1 MSETSIRRLEP
12 LASDA
17 AVLGALLGGG
27 ALTRSQ
33 ICAATGLS
41 RPTVVDVLA
50 RLSARGMTETETR
63 PLGLAGRNPEIIS
76 LSPVRTVGFAAD
88 VGGSKIVAALVDFA
102 GRVLAERVAS
112 TCAEAGRLAVQLGDL
127 RRDLARE
134 ASVPLRSVVTAVVG
148 LPGVVGADGRIAHG
162 ENIKGLDSLDIRKL
176 LGEHL
181 KCPVAIENDV
191 NLAGVGE
198 IDRDEEGDDG
208 TYVLISVGTGIG
220 MAVVH
225 EGRVIRGATGRAG
238 EIAFLPLAG
247 DLADPLVRSHG
258 AAELTVSG
266 PALERRYAERSRPES
281 AQRILELAASGD
293 AVACDV
299 LAGFAHDLARVV
311 LSVAAVLDPGRI
323 VLGGGLG
330 SNPLLLDPVNEALE
344 RISPFPLEVKVS
356 ALGNRSGICGAMA
369 LARNEVRRILAE
381 ELTDGA
387 TGSSRPQAARGA
399 RSRKGK

>member
-1 MSETSIRRLEP
+1 MSETSVRRLEP

-33 ICAATGLS
+33 ICTATGLS

-50 RLSARGMTETETR
+50 RLSALAMTDTETR
-63 PLGLAGRNPEIIS
+63 PLGLAGRNPELIS
-76 LSPVRTVGFAAD
+76 LSQVRAVGFAAD

-102 GRVLAERVAS
+102 GRVLAERVVG
-112 TCAEAGRLAVQLGDL
+112 TCAEAEQLAVQLGDL

-148 LPGVVGADGRIAHG
+148 LPGVVAADGRIAHG
-162 ENIKGLDSLDIRKL
+162 ENISGLDSRDMRAL
-176 LGEHL
+176 LRDHL

-198 IDRDEEGDDG
+198 LDRDAADNDG

-220 MAVVH
+220 MAIVH

-238 EIAFLPLAG
+238 EIAFLPLSG

-258 AAELTVSG
+258 ATEMTVSG
-266 PALERRYAERSRPES
+266 PALERTYAGRSRPEP
-281 AQRILELAASGD
+281 AEKILELAASGD
-293 AVACDV
+293 PVASTV
-299 LAGFAHDLARVV
+299 LAGFANDLARVI
-311 LSVAAVLDPGRI
+311 LSVATVLDPDRI

-330 SNPLLLDPVNEALE
+330 SNPLLLGPVNEALAL
-344 RISPFPLEVKVS
+344 ISPFPVEVRVS
-356 ALGNRSGICGAMA
+356 ALGNRSGVCGAMA
-369 LARNEVRRILAE
+369 LARNEVRRIIADW
-381 ELTDGA
+381 LTGGT
-387 TGSSRPQAARGA
+387 TGSV
-399 RSRKGK
+399 RSHTGRSTRSGKGN